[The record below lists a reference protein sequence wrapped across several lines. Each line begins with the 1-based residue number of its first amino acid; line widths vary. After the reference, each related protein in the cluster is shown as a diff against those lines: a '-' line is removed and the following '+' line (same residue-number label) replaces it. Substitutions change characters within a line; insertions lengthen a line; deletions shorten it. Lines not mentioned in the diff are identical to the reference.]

1 MTKKENEKSFEEA
14 YNQLKEVVEKL
25 ENSDTDLE
33 ESLEIFEQGIRL
45 INYCNKKLEDAEHKF
60 QKLVKDDNNN
70 LHLEDIKE

>member
-1 MTKKENEKSFEEA
+1 MTKKESEKSFEEA

-45 INYCNKKLEDAEHKF
+45 INYCNKKLEDAEGKF
-60 QKLVKDDNNN
+60 QKLVKDDKNN

>member
-1 MTKKENEKSFEEA
+1 MTKKESEKSFEEA

-60 QKLVKDDNNN
+60 QKLVKDDKND

>member
-1 MTKKENEKSFEEA
+1 MTKKESEKSFEEA
-14 YNQLKEVVEKL
+14 YNQLKEVVERL

-60 QKLVKDDNNN
+60 QKLVKDDKNN

>member
-1 MTKKENEKSFEEA
+1 MTKKESEKSFEEA

-60 QKLVKDDNNN
+60 QKLVKDDKNN